1 MAAII
6 SMRQLSGHSIGVM
19 EAWPARVGSLDE
31 GSVDWVPLTG
41 GNSHPREGYAQDPC
55 SLM

>member
-1 MAAII
+1 MDAII

-19 EAWPARVGSLDE
+19 EAWPARAGSLDV

-41 GNSHPREGYAQDPC
+41 GNSHPMEGTPKIHVP
-55 SLM
+55 